1 MSLQKVF
8 NDEIQLRF
16 DEISNKLYNFKHSFD
31 LFIKKLLGKCLGF
44 APRSESFAIE
54 PSVQVCSISS
64 LSEFRF
70 AEMSC
75 FATPASASSIRTQIR
90 YAQLTTYVRKNKR
103 WCITMG
109 IFKIKAD
116 KFEWIGGAADD
127 PQDLCL
133 HGHVTVQ
140 FGDTTLEDT
149 GTVSATA
156 LYLLK
161 TLTEDKLMAEY
172 DIQMIPCCGHTL
184 IANDELTEVAISGCD
199 TGTDWSTIHDGDAVR
214 FILPTEQEEVV
225 TLREYQYEVLDFA
238 KSVKRFYD
246 ACTPKEIPEDEF
258 DRNGYIAFWNE
269 WQRRYNDGLMLLS
282 LETGREMELSH
293 DGLHYFVSHKDGEWS
308 LYCEESKK
316 MQLFPGWYALYENA
330 RFGDKLLRNEVAN
343 ISFDDIL

>member
-1 MSLQKVF
+1 
-8 NDEIQLRF
+8 
-16 DEISNKLYNFKHSFD
+16 
-31 LFIKKLLGKCLGF
+31 
-44 APRSESFAIE
+44 
-54 PSVQVCSISS
+54 
-64 LSEFRF
+64 
-70 AEMSC
+70 
-75 FATPASASSIRTQIR
+75 
-90 YAQLTTYVRKNKR
+90 
-103 WCITMG
+103 MG

-116 KFEWIGGAADD
+116 DFQWIGGVKDD
-127 PQDLCL
+127 PKDLCL

-140 FGDTTLEDT
+140 FSDTVLEDI

-161 TLTEDKLMAEY
+161 TLTEDKVMAY
-172 DIQMIPCCGHTL
+172 HDIQMIPCCGHFL
-184 IANDELTEVAISGCD
+184 IANAELTEVQISGCD
-199 TGTDWSTIHDGDAVR
+199 TGTDWSTIHEGDMVR
-214 FILPTEQEEVV
+214 LILPSGQEEVV

-238 KSVKRFYD
+238 KSVKRCYD

-258 DRNGYIAFWNE
+258 ERNGYTAFWNE

-308 LYCEESKK
+308 LYCEENKE

-330 RFGDKLLRNEVAN
+330 RFGDKLLKDEVAN